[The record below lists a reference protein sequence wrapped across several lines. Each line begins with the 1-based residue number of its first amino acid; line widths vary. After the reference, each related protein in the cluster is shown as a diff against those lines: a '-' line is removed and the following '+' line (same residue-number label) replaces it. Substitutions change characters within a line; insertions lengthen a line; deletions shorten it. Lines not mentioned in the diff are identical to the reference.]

1 MIDGEQLIAEQD
13 VPLRDHHVV
22 RVRISQHAIED
33 FWRVDFNTSEANRRP
48 ANITVGTG
56 ESFMM
61 SLIREAIDGQQS
73 AWKHLAEWGHSTL
86 LRPATVLRTAV
97 V

>member
-1 MIDGEQLIAEQD
+1 MFDGEELVAEQT
-13 VPLRDHHVV
+13 VPLRGDHVV
-22 RVRISQHAIED
+22 RVRISQHSVEE
-33 FWRVDFNTSEANRRP
+33 FWRVDFYSSEATRVP

-56 ESFMM
+56 ESFMR
-61 SLIREAIDGQQS
+61 SLIQEAIGGQQS
-73 AWKHLAEWGHSTL
+73 AWNHLAQWGHSTL